1 MAKEKAKGIQIV
13 PRLAWGMQGVD
24 YQERINFDRLR
35 RERME
40 KTRAGMKRRG
50 IAAVILT
57 TINLR
62 YATGTRTPEW
72 RYRGSDLGIV
82 FAEYDPIVYLS
93 HEAVVHNR
101 YMTPWIKSEDI
112 RTIPLILPGSSKEQ
126 ILAQGRRMAQ
136 MIYQDLKEKKIV
148 KEKIGIEDMVPSIRG
163 GLEEMG
169 VRMEAVD
176 DLMLDVRKIKTEDEI
191 NCLKMAGAI
200 AEKGWIEMFT
210 HVKPGMTDNE
220 LSALGTA
227 AMIRSGAEG
236 PFKVSV
242 RSGPL
247 TGPNYTG
254 MLTDRIVQ
262 YGDLQLC
269 DIWGNVFCGY
279 RTCYYRTWKV
289 GGKPTPKEKDW
300 YKRCYE
306 WTVRM
311 CNAVKPGVTTADVA
325 KAFPK
330 ASDWGLKN
338 EDETSVNALGH
349 GIGVGNHDL
358 PIIHRSVSFKHP
370 EVLEKGMVLA
380 LEPWYGENLY
390 GGVRLEN
397 TGVITDKGF
406 ETFYTI
412 PIDELL
418 VPRSSMIF
426 EPY

>member
-1 MAKEKAKGIQIV
+1 MTKEIQIV
-13 PRLAWGMQGVD
+13 PRLAWGAQGVD
-24 YQERINFDRLR
+24 YQERINFDRMR
-35 RERME
+35 NERLE
-40 KTRAGMKRRG
+40 RTRAGMRQRG
-50 IAAVILT
+50 IAAVVLT
-57 TINLR
+57 MVNLR

-82 FAEYDPIVYLS
+82 FAEHDPIVYLL

-101 YMTPWIKSEDI
+101 NFTPWIKPENI
-112 RTIPLILPGSSKEQ
+112 RTIPLILPGSSKAQ
-126 ILAQGRRMAQ
+126 IQGQGRRVAGL
-136 MIYQDLKEKKIV
+136 ILNDLKETGIA
-148 KEKIGIEDMVPSIRG
+148 KEKIGIEEMIPSIRG
-163 GLEEMG
+163 GLEEAG
-169 VRMEAVD
+169 VQMESVD
-176 DLMLDVRKIKTEDEI
+176 DLMLDIRKVKTADEI

-210 HVKPGMTDNE
+210 HVKPGMTDTE

-227 AMIRSGAEG
+227 AMIKAGGEG

-247 TGPNYTG
+247 TAPNYTG

-289 GGKPTPKEKDW
+289 GGKPTQKEKDW
-300 YKRCYE
+300 YKRCYD
-306 WTVRM
+306 WLVRM
-311 CNAVKPGVTTADVA
+311 IEAVKPGVTTADVA
-325 KAFPK
+325 KAFPQ

-349 GIGVGNHDL
+349 GIGLGNHDL
-358 PIIHRSVSFKHP
+358 PIIHRSVSFQYP
-370 EVLEKGMVLA
+370 EVLEKGMVLS
-380 LEPWYGENLY
+380 LEPWYGEDFS
-390 GGVRLEN
+390 GGVRLED

-406 ETFYTI
+406 ESFYTL
-412 PIDELL
+412 PLGELL

-426 EPY
+426 EF